1 MGFLSPSPSFRAR
14 FRRGTFDG
22 QCAGILTPRLVAD
35 QTTKRMFS
43 TPHAQANAAGNNCL
57 NIAGGKLGV
66 HVLLWMLLG
75 GRSLQHLE
83 GQCVSWRGLSYAVWG
98 STTRVGSLLQPR
110 KLLSE
115 SLFSVVPMCVRA
127 PD

>member
-22 QCAGILTPRLVAD
+22 QCAGTLTPRLVAD

-66 HVLLWMLLG
+66 RLIMDAFRW
-75 GRSLQHLE
+75 
-83 GQCVSWRGLSYAVWG
+83 AF
-98 STTRVGSLLQPR
+98 P
-110 KLLSE
+110 
-115 SLFSVVPMCVRA
+115 PA
-127 PD
+127 P